1 MLDLIREIETDLE
14 DGWEAASRVELQTAE
29 HTRRAVA
36 RFARALWITAALL
49 LVLNSERLVT
59 WTNGFGVGPVQDTV
73 VALSV
78 AWNEQLQRA
87 GVGELSIAAREKMNE
102 WRGKRWSDVE
112 IRLDSEARRAREG
125 ARLLRGVLGE
135 GTG

>member
-36 RFARALWITAALL
+36 RFARALWITLAIM
-49 LVLNSERLVT
+49 LVFNSERLVT
-59 WTNGFGVGPVQDTV
+59 WVNGFGVGPVQDTV

-78 AWNEQLQRA
+78 AWNERMLA
-87 GVGELSIAAREKMNE
+87 SGFTEPSLAARGKVDEL
-102 WRGKRWSDVE
+102 RGASWAEFELRV
-112 IRLDSEARRAREG
+112 DSERARAREG
-125 ARLLRGVLGE
+125 ARLLRGGLG
-135 GTG
+135 GGPG

>member
-36 RFARALWITAALL
+36 RFARALWIATALL

-59 WTNGFGVGPVQDTV
+59 WTNGFGVGPVQNAV
-73 VALSV
+73 VALSA
-78 AWNEQLQRA
+78 AWDEQMQQTGFGTFSA
-87 GVGELSIAAREKMNE
+87 AARDRIDE
-102 WRGKRWSDVE
+102 WRMKRWSDVE
-112 IRLDSEARRAREG
+112 IRLDKQDVRDG
-125 ARLLRGVLGE
+125 ARLLRGMLGE
-135 GTG
+135 ETG

>member
-36 RFARALWITAALL
+36 RFTRAMWITLAIL
-49 LVLNSERLVT
+49 LVFNSERLVT
-59 WTNGFGVGPVQDTV
+59 WVNGFGVGPVQDTV

-78 AWNEQLQRA
+78 AWDEQMLKR
-87 GVGELSIAAREKMNE
+87 GFTELSVAARSKVDAL
-102 WRGKRWSDVE
+102 RGASWAEVE
-112 IRLDSEARRAREG
+112 VRVDSERSRSREG
-125 ARLLRGVLGE
+125 ARMLRGMLGD
-135 GTG
+135 GPG